1 MMSSL
6 LPCVIVICAALLLQ
20 AASISWLIYEIGRQ
34 HRAEIQS
41 RSAMA
46 KLIRMNRRAA
56 AGLLSASHTHEV
68 NQPLAGMVSGA
79 SAGLRWLRADK
90 PHVEK
95 AEAALEAIV
104 AAGHRAGDI
113 VASVRAMFKKE
124 ASQKVSTDI
133 NQTIRTVLSIVRVE
147 LKKHERAKRFRP
159 PADVAPQRRSL
170 TQQDRARI
178 VAGLTV
184 ASVSGPCDLE
194 RVALRS
200 SMADDAGY

>member
-1 MMSSL
+1 MSSL

-104 AAGHRAGDI
+104 GCRPSRWRHRGKRSRD
-113 VASVRAMFKKE
+113 VQE
-124 ASQKVSTDI
+124 G
-133 NQTIRTVLSIVRVE
+133 SIS
-147 LKKHERAKRFRP
+147 KGI
-159 PADVAPQRRSL
+159 D
-170 TQQDRARI
+170 
-178 VAGLTV
+178 
-184 ASVSGPCDLE
+184 
-194 RVALRS
+194 
-200 SMADDAGY
+200 